1 MKPPGVQTIKERL
14 TIEHVGGVVFPGWTA
29 GKSCKSPFRQD
40 RTPSFSVF
48 DSGRAWKDHGNSEAG
63 DVVSFYMKATGLSFT
78 DAVERLAVMAGIYS
92 DEPTRKPEPIK
103 ELRLPEDLHTG
114 SSKEL
119 ATVAKLRGL
128 NVEAVEEASARG
140 LLRFG
145 TVCGSHCWLLT
156 DKHQKSAQARRMTGE
171 AFPAAKNLPSRK
183 AHTLAG
189 SCQSWPLGL
198 LEASQEPFL
207 AIVEGGP
214 DMLAAIHFAQAE
226 GAAER
231 VGVIAMLGASNT
243 IPAEALPHFKN
254 KRIRIFRHADDAG
267 EKAANCWAGQLEAVG
282 AAADIF
288 DCGGVPLR
296 SGKISGDLNDFTETD
311 ADFWESNRP
320 LMDHLFDFAGEK

>member
-1 MKPPGVQTIKERL
+1 MKPPDVQTIKERL
-14 TIEHVGGVVFPGWTA
+14 TIEHVGGVVSPGWAA

-48 DSGRAWKDHGNSEAG
+48 DNGRAWKDHATGESG
-63 DVVSFYMKATGLSFT
+63 DVVSFYTKATGLPFT

-92 DEPTRKPEPIK
+92 DEPTRMPEPIK

-128 NVEAVEEASARG
+128 NIEAVAETSARG

-171 AFPAAKNLPSRK
+171 AFTAVKNLPSRK

-198 LEASQEPFL
+198 LEASQMPFL
-207 AIVEGGP
+207 ALVEGGP
-214 DMLAAIHFAQAE
+214 DLLAAIHFAQAE

-231 VGVIAMLGASNT
+231 VGVIAMLGASNS
-243 IPAEALPHFKN
+243 IPGDALIHFTG
-254 KRIRIFRHADDAG
+254 KRVRIFAHDDDAG
-267 EKAANCWAGQLEAVG
+267 RAAAIRWKSQLQGVG
-282 AAADIF
+282 ARIDIF
-288 DCGGVPLR
+288 ECGGVPLHD
-296 SGKISGDLNDFTETD
+296 GKTSGDLNDLARAD
-311 ADFWESNRP
+311 ADFWEENRTM
-320 LMDHLFDFAGEK
+320 LDHLFDFVEG